1 MLLEILEKFIA
12 EVAVFWEFCLD
23 HFGKSNEIKNGIKLA

>member
-1 MLLEILEKFIA
+1 MLLKILEKFIA

-23 HFGKSNEIKNGIKLA
+23 HFGKAMKLKMA